1 MVIKYRQA
9 EKNDHAITY
18 DIATKAMQDLLD
30 RHNFPYPRHAVI
42 QPTDLALR
50 EYAYEFHRD
59 SYWIAEDAGSAIGFA
74 LAVCTEARWYLISLH
89 VLPKYQGAGIGQRLL
104 EHTLSVSDK
113 SSQVL
118 CVETESIQPV
128 SIAMY
133 IRAGMFPWIPM
144 YEWDG
149 KIPDSFAN
157 TPEKFSFT
165 TPNSTEDMNKIDQ
178 KVLGFQR
185 TSEHQFWMNKRGLA
199 IKVIS
204 YNGSVLGY
212 VYFSKDGKIGPAAS
226 TIESVMEPLILHAVE
241 KSRELGASQ
250 VHLKIPGQ
258 SPAIQSV
265 ATSMGLRVRAP
276 AATMLASRPIW
287 RLGQYLVSG
296 SDSLLV

>member
-9 EKNDHAITY
+9 EENDHPITY

-30 RHNFPYPRHAVI
+30 RHNFAYPRPALI

-59 SYWIAEDAGSAIGFA
+59 SYWIAEDAGTAIGFA
-74 LAVCTEARWYLISLH
+74 LAICTEARWYLIALH
-89 VLPKYQGAGIGQRLL
+89 VLPKFQGAGIGQRLL
-104 EHTLSVSDK
+104 QHTLSVSDK

-149 KIPDSFAN
+149 PIPDSFAK
-157 TPEKFSFT
+157 TSDKYSFT
-165 TPNSTEDMNKIDQ
+165 TLDSPEDINMIDQ

-185 TSEHQFWMNKRGLA
+185 TSEHQFWMKKRELELE
-199 IKVIS
+199 VLL
-204 YNGSVLGY
+204 YNGTLAGY
-212 VYFSKDGKIGPAAS
+212 VYFSKNGKIGPAAS
-226 TIESVMEPLILHAVE
+226 TVESLMEPLILHAVE
-241 KSRELGASQ
+241 KSREFGASQ

>member
-9 EKNDHAITY
+9 HENDHPITY
-18 DIATKAMQDLLD
+18 DIATKAMQDLLN
-30 RHNFPYPRHAVI
+30 RHNFPYPRAAVI

-59 SYWIAEDAGSAIGFA
+59 SYWIAEDAGTPIGFA
-74 LAVCTEARWYLISLH
+74 LAVSTEARWYLIALH

-104 EHTLSVSDK
+104 QHTLSVSDK
-113 SSQVL
+113 SSQIL

-149 KIPDSFAN
+149 PIPDSLAN
-157 TPEKFSFT
+157 TSEEFSFT
-165 TPNSTEDMNKIDQ
+165 SPDSPESMHMIDQ
-178 KVLGFQR
+178 NVLGFQR
-185 TSEHQFWMNKRGLA
+185 SSEHQFWMNTRGLN
-199 IKVIS
+199 IEVITHK
-204 YNGSVLGY
+204 GSVAGY
-212 VYFSKDGKIGPAAS
+212 VYFSKDGKIGPGA
-226 TIESVMEPLILHAVE
+226 TTVEHLMEPLILRAVE

-265 ATSMGLRVRAP
+265 AESMGLRVRAP

>member
-1 MVIKYRQA
+1 
-9 EKNDHAITY
+9 
-18 DIATKAMQDLLD
+18 MQDLLD
-30 RHNFPYPRHAVI
+30 RHNFPYPRPPVI
-42 QPTDLALR
+42 QPTDLTLR
-50 EYAYEFHRD
+50 QYAYEFHRD
-59 SYWIAEDAGSAIGFA
+59 SYWIAEDAGNAIGFG
-74 LAVCTEARWYLISLH
+74 LAVYNDARWYLIALH
-89 VLPKYQGAGIGQRLL
+89 VLPEYQGLGVGQRLL
-104 EHTLSVSDK
+104 ELTLSTSDR

-133 IRAGMFPWIPM
+133 IRAGMLPWIPM

-149 KIPDSFAN
+149 PIPDSFAN
-157 TPEKFSFT
+157 TPEEFSFS
-165 TPNSTEDMNKIDQ
+165 TPDSPEDMNKIDR

-185 TSEHQFWMNKRGLA
+185 TSEHQFWMKKRGLGLE
-199 IKVIS
+199 VLS
-204 YNGSVLGY
+204 HNGTLAGY
-212 VYFSKDGKIGPAAS
+212 VYFSKNGKIGPAAS
-226 TIESVMEPLILHAVE
+226 TVESLMEPLILRAVVR
-241 KSRELGASQ
+241 SRELGASQ

-265 ATSMGLRVRAP
+265 ATSMGLRVHAP